1 MTASKDHNQNE
12 TNMQSSDGGT
22 ENPPEDS
29 TFVVGKI
36 PVVSD
41 FFRALV
47 LLSRVPV
54 FRINDFRPAL
64 IARSVWCW
72 PLVGLFLAGIALIP
86 AQLAAYLTESA
97 VVFAI
102 VAVFALVLLTG
113 AMHEDGLADC
123 ADGFGGGLDRA
134 RKLEIMRDS
143 RIGTYGVVALVLCLG
158 LRIALLVRAADAG
171 QAVVLLLVMAVVSRG
186 VMPVLMTV
194 LSPARDNGLGK
205 NAGQPKW
212 RHVMLGVAIA
222 IAIVWLLSGP
232 VVMGAVVV
240 AAMLATA
247 LMGGIARWQI
257 GGQTGDV
264 LGATQMVAELFVAIG
279 FVATMGNI

>member
-36 PVVSD
+36 PAVSD

-97 VVFAI
+97 
-102 VAVFALVLLTG
+102 LVLLTG

-123 ADGFGGGLDRA
+123 ADGFGGGIDRA

-171 QAVVLLLVMAVVSRG
+171 QAVMLLLVMAVVSRG
-186 VMPVLMTV
+186 AMPVLMTV

-232 VVMGAVVV
+232 VVMASGVV

-264 LGATQMVAELFVAIG
+264 LGATQMVSELFVAIG

>member
-1 MTASKDHNQNE
+1 
-12 TNMQSSDGGT
+12 MQSSDGGT

-102 VAVFALVLLTG
+102 VAVLALVLLTG

-123 ADGFGGGLDRA
+123 ADGFGGGIDRA

-186 VMPVLMTV
+186 AMPVLMTV
-194 LSPARDNGLGK
+194 LLPARDNGLGK

-232 VVMGAVVV
+232 VVMVSVVV